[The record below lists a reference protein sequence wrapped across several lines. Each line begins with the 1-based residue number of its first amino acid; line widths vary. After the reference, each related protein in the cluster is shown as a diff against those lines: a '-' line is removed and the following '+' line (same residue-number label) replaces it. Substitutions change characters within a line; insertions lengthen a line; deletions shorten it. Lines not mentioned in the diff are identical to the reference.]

1 MAGKYSQFMVFHFGE
16 KWGNKLENRFESLP
30 GIYIFEIEYK
40 HSTRSKKTK
49 KKHDLSFLID
59 CQSCASA
66 QSFYGRWIGNFTVF
80 MKLMPLLDGWWKLR
94 LMKVTYSTRAF
105 SFLRCCTRSLPY
117 YNTIWSNKLLAGFK
131 SFMNCLDKYFRGPYK
146 MWFTLD
152 CLSQG
157 NAVLVK

>member
-1 MAGKYSQFMVFHFGE
+1 MWSYSSHAGEDTSTSYGKWQVNIHSLWCFTLEKNGEINWKTALNPCQVFTYL
-16 KWGNKLENRFESLP
+16 KLNISIPLEV
-30 GIYIFEIEYK
+30 
-40 HSTRSKKTK
+40 KKTK

-117 YNTIWSNKLLAGFK
+117 YNTI
-131 SFMNCLDKYFRGPYK
+131 
-146 MWFTLD
+146 
-152 CLSQG
+152 
-157 NAVLVK
+157 